1 MLLRTRITIAALS
14 GALVVAVVVGAAGR
28 FSLSLFE
35 EKTVEQSLRYQGI
48 LWKKIATSTADGME
62 ANFSGLTRN
71 RDLQKAV
78 RKGDT
83 AAVAEAAQTTFNR
96 LNMGEILDRL
106 EVTNLEGNV
115 LFSSHPESRGK
126 TGKQIVFN
134 AVRETKIAKGIIVDD
149 DNAIIVATAFPLFY
163 RGKPIGVGVYGRSI
177 QSALDDYKAN
187 SGSDI
192 FALREDGS
200 MAYGTLETVPG
211 EIMAVLPDF
220 ADRMDVTITIGAMAY
235 EVSAQPIMGYTGSQ
249 VARMVTM
256 TDTTEAYNRQRTFDI
271 SSYAIVGVMILVAG
285 FGLFYYLR
293 ANFLP
298 LRHVINVLQSLSEG
312 NTDVEVPAATREDE
326 IGDLTNVVQVFL
338 EKTIEIKRMD
348 KERHDEREA
357 AEAERRETR
366 AALADEFETSV
377 GGIVQGVST
386 AATEMHTS
394 ASGMAENA
402 EDTNVRATTVATAAE
417 QASVNVQ
424 TVASAAE
431 ELSASSAEIARQVT
445 QSATISSRA
454 VEQASA
460 TSEKISGL
468 ADAANKID
476 EVVALITD
484 IAEQTNL
491 LALNATIEAARAGEA
506 GKGFAVV
513 ASEVKNLANQTATA
527 TENISAQV
535 AGIQASTRDAV
546 SAIVEIASTIEEVNN
561 ITSNIA
567 AAAEQQT
574 AATDEIA
581 RNIEQASAG
590 TGEVSSNIAGVTEA
604 AGETGEAA
612 GQLLNSAS
620 DLSKQAADLSAA
632 VETFVNQIRG

>member
-14 GALVVAVVVGAAGR
+14 GALMVAVVVGGAGR

-35 EKTVEQSLRYQGI
+35 EQTVERSLRYQEV
-48 LWKKIATSTADGME
+48 LWKKIAASTADGME

-78 RKGDT
+78 RKGDA
-83 AAVAEAAQTTFNR
+83 AAVTEAAQTTFNR
-96 LNMGEILDRL
+96 LNMGKILDRL
-106 EVTNLEGNV
+106 EVTDLNGNI
-115 LFSSHPESRGK
+115 LFSSSNSRGK
-126 TGKQIVFN
+126 TGKQVVFT
-134 AVRETKIAKGIIVDD
+134 AAKETKIAKGIVVDD
-149 DNAIIVATAFPLFY
+149 DNAIVVATAFPLFY
-163 RGKPIGVGVYGRSI
+163 RGKPIGVGVYGRTI
-177 QSALDDYKAN
+177 QSTLDDYKAN

-192 FALREDGS
+192 FAFREDGS
-200 MAYGTLETVPG
+200 VAYSTLEAIPDEVEAAVPG
-211 EIMAVLPDF
+211 F
-220 ADRMDVTITIGAMAY
+220 ADRAEVTVTVGAMAY
-235 EVSAQPIMGYTGSQ
+235 SVSSQPIIGFTGEQ
-249 VARMVTM
+249 LARMVTM
-256 TDTTEAYNRQRTFDI
+256 TDTTEAYNKKRTFDL
-271 SSYAIVGVMILVAG
+271 SSYAFVGGMILVVG
-285 FGLFYYLR
+285 FGVFFLLR

-298 LRHVINVLQSLSEG
+298 LRRVIDVLQALSEG
-312 NTDVEVPAATREDE
+312 NTDVDVPETTRQDE
-326 IGDLTNVVQVFL
+326 IGDLTSVVQVFMMNCN
-338 EKTIEIKRMD
+338 EINRMEEERK
-348 KERHDEREA
+348 KERET
-357 AEAERRETR
+357 AEVERREAR
-366 AALADEFETSV
+366 AALADEFEANV
-377 GGIVQGVST
+377 GGIVHGVST
-386 AATEMHTS
+386 AATQMHSS

-402 EDTNVRATTVATAAE
+402 EDTNLRATTVATAAE

-445 QSATISSRA
+445 KSATISGRA
-454 VEQASA
+454 VDQAGI

-468 ADAANKID
+468 AEAADKID

-527 TENISAQV
+527 TDNISAQV
-535 AGIQASTRDAV
+535 AAIQAATRDAV
-546 SAIVEIASTIEEVNN
+546 SAIVEIASTIEEVSAV
-561 ITSNIA
+561 TGNIA

-574 AATDEIA
+574 AATEEIA

-612 GQLLNSAS
+612 GQLLNSAT
-620 DLSKQAADLSAA
+620 DLSKQASDLSAA

>member
-14 GALVVAVVVGAAGR
+14 GALMVALVVGGAGR

-48 LWKKIATSTADGME
+48 LWKKIAASAAEGME

-78 RKGDT
+78 RNGD
-83 AAVAEAAQTTFNR
+83 AAATKEAAFTTFNR
-96 LNMGEILDRL
+96 LNMGKILDRL
-106 EVTNLEGNV
+106 EVSDLEGNI
-115 LFSSHPESRGK
+115 LFSSHPENSGK
-126 TGKQIVFN
+126 TSKSVVL
-134 AVRETKIAKGIIVDD
+134 AAARETKIAKGIVVDD

-163 RGKPIGVGVYGRSI
+163 RGKPIGVGVYGRTI

-200 MAYGTLETVPG
+200 MAYGTMETLPDG
-211 EIMAVLPDF
+211 IMAAVPDF
-220 ADRMDVTITIGAMAY
+220 AGRADVTITVGAMAY
-235 EVSAQPIMGYTGSQ
+235 GVSSQPVLDFTGAQ

-256 TDTTEAYNRQRTFDI
+256 TDTTEAYNKQRTFDI

-293 ANFLP
+293 SNFLP
-298 LRHVINVLQSLSEG
+298 LRHVIDVLQSLSEG
-312 NTDVEVPAATREDE
+312 DTDVEVPVATRQDE

-338 EKTIEIKRMD
+338 EKTIEMKRMD
-348 KERHDEREA
+348 EERREEREA
-357 AEAERRETR
+357 AEIERRETR
-366 AALADEFETSV
+366 AALADEFESSV
-377 GGIVQGVST
+377 GGIVQSVSA
-386 AATEMHTS
+386 AATQMHTS

-402 EDTNVRATTVATAAE
+402 EDTNMRATTVATAAE

-431 ELSASSAEIARQVT
+431 ELSASSSEIARQVT
-445 QSATISSRA
+445 KSATISGQA
-454 VEQASA
+454 VNQASA

-468 ADAANKID
+468 AEAANKID

-513 ASEVKNLANQTATA
+513 ASEVKNLANQTAKA

-535 AGIQASTRDAV
+535 SGIQASTQDSV
-546 SAIVEIASTIEEVNN
+546 SAIIEIASTIEEVNS
-561 ITSNIA
+561 ITSSIA

-574 AATDEIA
+574 AATNEIA

-590 TGEVSSNIAGVTEA
+590 TSEVSSNIAGVTEA

-612 GQLLNSAS
+612 GQLLNSAGE
-620 DLSKQAADLSAA
+620 LSKQAADLSDA
-632 VETFVNQIRG
+632 VQTFVNQIRG